1 MDYQRKIYNKSL
13 VYFCLIISCYLL
25 LVLFSHIRFYLNL
38 QDRRVEDLKCE
49 KEERKEMTAKID
61 ELIQLIEIKD
71 ISHINQIGLEMLK
84 KLKKNHEQK

>member
-1 MDYQRKIYNKSL
+1 M
-13 VYFCLIISCYLL
+13 
-25 LVLFSHIRFYLNL
+25 
-38 QDRRVEDLKCE
+38 QDCRVENIRCE

-61 ELIQLIEIKD
+61 GLIQLIEIKD